1 MPLPTQAFGA
11 GVDVHALL
19 TGVSGTGGE
28 RASLARQKL
37 QREGLLPMEPWV
49 AEGARKRR
57 PRAHSSPLI
66 FEHPYSPCCHLF
78 VSISE

>member
-28 RASLARQKL
+28 RASLAREKL
-37 QREGLLPMEPWV
+37 QREGLLPMKPRV
-49 AEGARKRR
+49 AQGAPKRGGPAR
-57 PRAHSSPLI
+57 TPRL
-66 FEHPYSPCCHLF
+66 
-78 VSISE
+78 